1 MASAGIRKN
10 RNGTRYQVW
19 WRLDDGTQGSK
30 TFDSRGLARD
40 FKNELLAQ
48 AAANAWV
55 DPRRGRI
62 LFDDWADHWWRLW
75 SSSPRR
81 SPKGMETT
89 ESHLRCHLRPSF
101 GRRQLRQIT
110 PSIVL
115 RWQHELEGKLSH
127 SGVMACRSILGRILE
142 AARKERLI
150 ATNPV
155 REVEAPKPRLDPEQV
170 FGHQRRRTLT
180 PEEVGHLLAACRPFY
195 RDHFLI
201 QVGTGLRSGELLGLR
216 RRRVFPELGR
226 IEVIEVRYEAGRFG
240 RGFKAEPKSLASVRV
255 VPMCDRVREAI
266 ARQLAGGAR
275 PEDLVLPGPGGS
287 NGIPRGARAPLST
300 NNLRRV
306 YKAAVEA
313 AGADLAHLD
322 LRGPHDL
329 RHTFA
334 TWLED
339 AAIPSRVIDELMGHA
354 SGRRDRG
361 AGGSPMGRVYRETTP
376 AMVARVTAALDD
388 RIGHALAVAAYLLR
402 EGRDSRAVDG
412 GEGL

>member
-89 ESHLRCHLRPSF
+89 ESHLRCHLRPYF

-115 RWQHELEGKLSH
+115 RWQHELEQQAQPQRGDGLPLDPGTHPGGGPQGTPASPPT
-127 SGVMACRSILGRILE
+127 RS
-142 AARKERLI
+142 ARC
-150 ATNPV
+150 
-155 REVEAPKPRLDPEQV
+155 EAPKPRLDPEQV

-226 IEVIEVRYEAGRFG
+226 H
-240 RGFKAEPKSLASVRV
+240 RG
-255 VPMCDRVREAI
+255 
-266 ARQLAGGAR
+266 
-275 PEDLVLPGPGGS
+275 
-287 NGIPRGARAPLST
+287 
-300 NNLRRV
+300 
-306 YKAAVEA
+306 
-313 AGADLAHLD
+313 H
-322 LRGPHDL
+322 RGPL
-329 RHTFA
+329 
-334 TWLED
+334 
-339 AAIPSRVIDELMGHA
+339 
-354 SGRRDRG
+354 
-361 AGGSPMGRVYRETTP
+361 
-376 AMVARVTAALDD
+376 
-388 RIGHALAVAAYLLR
+388 
-402 EGRDSRAVDG
+402 
-412 GEGL
+412 

>member
-30 TFDSRGLARD
+30 TFDSRALARD

-55 DPRRGRI
+55 DPRRGRL
-62 LFDDWADHWWRLW
+62 LFNDWADYWWRLW

-89 ESHLRCHLRPSF
+89 ESHLRCHLRPYF

-127 SGVMACRSILGRILE
+127 SGVMAYRSILLRILE
-142 AARKERLI
+142 AARKEHLL

-155 REVEAPKPRLDPEQV
+155 REVEALKPRLDPEQV

-180 PEEVGHLLAACRPFY
+180 PEEFGHLVAACRPFY

-201 QVGTGLRSGELLGLR
+201 QIGPAYAVVSCWGCAAAGS
-216 RRRVFPELGR
+216 FP
-226 IEVIEVRYEAGRFG
+226 
-240 RGFKAEPKSLASVRV
+240 SLA
-255 VPMCDRVREAI
+255 
-266 ARQLAGGAR
+266 
-275 PEDLVLPGPGGS
+275 GS
-287 NGIPRGARAPLST
+287 R
-300 NNLRRV
+300 
-306 YKAAVEA
+306 
-313 AGADLAHLD
+313 
-322 LRGPHDL
+322 
-329 RHTFA
+329 
-334 TWLED
+334 
-339 AAIPSRVIDELMGHA
+339 
-354 SGRRDRG
+354 
-361 AGGSPMGRVYRETTP
+361 
-376 AMVARVTAALDD
+376 
-388 RIGHALAVAAYLLR
+388 
-402 EGRDSRAVDG
+402 
-412 GEGL
+412 

>member
-30 TFDSRGLARD
+30 TFDSRALAKD

-55 DPRRGRI
+55 DPRRGHI

-89 ESHLRCHLRPSF
+89 DSHLRCHLRPYF

-115 RWQHELEGKLSH
+115 RWQHELEQRLSH
-127 SGVMACRSILGRILE
+127 SGVMACRSILLRILE

-155 REVEAPKPRLDPEQV
+155 REVEPPKPRLDPEQV

-180 PEEVGHLLAACRPFY
+180 PEEFGHLLAACRPFY

-266 ARQLAGGAR
+266 ARQLASGAR

-300 NNLRRV
+300 TNLRRV
-306 YKAAVEA
+306 YKAAIEA

-334 TWLED
+334 TWLEE

-354 SGRRDRG
+354 SGHRDRG
-361 AGGSPMGRVYRETTP
+361 AGGSAMGRVYRETTP
-376 AMVARVTAALDD
+376 AMVARVTAALDE
-388 RIGHALAVAAYLLR
+388 RIGRALAVAAYLLR
-402 EGRDSRAVDG
+402 ERRDSRAVDG
-412 GEGL
+412 REGR